1 MGKIKGEYLIMIIPT
16 HEEVAA
22 YVQTRAIQI
31 DPEAFIDFYQS
42 KGWVVGRAKMKDWK
56 AAVRTW
62 EKRARPVATSTRHRS
77 LIDDLTDTSWAN

>member
-1 MGKIKGEYLIMIIPT
+1 MKVPT
-16 HEEVAA
+16 LEEVAA

-42 KGWVVGRAKMKDWK
+42 KGWLVGRTKMVDWQ

-62 EKRARPVATSTRHRS
+62 EKRNKPKSSTRHTA
-77 LIDDLTDTSWAN
+77 LIDDLTDTSWAR